1 MEVKNFKSLINFE
14 TEFGEPQV
22 WVYLNNDMSVE
33 ITHEEYGLSFSEQ
46 YYSLRLH
53 CSEEDFENDIYHS
66 TMGVIYQTIGD
77 EEFVMSILNNIIAK
91 FGIKN

>member
-33 ITHEEYGLSFSEQ
+33 ITHEEYGLSRQ
-46 YYSLRLH
+46 NR
-53 CSEEDFENDIYHS
+53 
-66 TMGVIYQTIGD
+66 
-77 EEFVMSILNNIIAK
+77 AAA
-91 FGIKN
+91 